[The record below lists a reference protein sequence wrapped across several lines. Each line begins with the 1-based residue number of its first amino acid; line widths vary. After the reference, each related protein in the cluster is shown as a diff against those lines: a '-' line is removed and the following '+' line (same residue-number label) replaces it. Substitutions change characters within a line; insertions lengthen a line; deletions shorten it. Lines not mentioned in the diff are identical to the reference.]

1 MISIMTILLIKL
13 LVLRLILIL
22 VLLEIVK
29 LNATCN
35 IVYKPVLIVHSN
47 EIMDMKLLL
56 KSSSQIIV
64 ERKV

>member
-29 LNATCN
+29 LNASCN

-47 EIMDMKLLL
+47 NLMDMKLLL